1 MTSKTL
7 QPALIGIFV
16 VLSFVLFAVAVII
29 FGGNKFF
36 SKENIVIA
44 YFDGSLQGLSVGAP
58 VTYRGVTIG
67 QVKAVKIHIKAN
79 ADQQHKITI
88 PVLISLIPGKH
99 IIMDDINTH
108 EENEANEF
116 LEAMCKK
123 GLRAK
128 LKLQSLVTGKLYIDL
143 AIYENTTPVYQDQDG
158 IYFEI
163 PTLPSEMH
171 QISRVLETVNFE
183 ELYDKAIGT
192 FNSLENLAANLD
204 HTLSSERT
212 QHLLDE
218 LFTATTS
225 LNSILSKIDDQ
236 ISPLMQKM
244 DSSFEHIDELAIH
257 ADQTVISFDSKLSP
271 FMDDMTTTLSQLDTT
286 LKQADQLL
294 GEAEKVIK
302 PSSPL
307 YFRLTEAMRQLEET
321 ASAIENLSA
330 FLNRNPDALIY
341 GLQKTGT
348 DAHDQ

>member
-1 MTSKTL
+1 MASKTL

-16 VLSFVLFAVAVII
+16 VLSFILFAVAVII
-29 FGGNKFF
+29 FGGNQFF
-36 SKENIVIA
+36 TKKNTVIA

-79 ADQQHKITI
+79 ADERHQIII

-99 IIMDDINTH
+99 IIMDNIDTH
-108 EENEANEF
+108 EENEANQF

-171 QISRVLETVNFE
+171 QISRVLETVNFG
-183 ELYDKAIGT
+183 ELYDKAIST
-192 FNSLENLAANLD
+192 FSSLENLAANLD
-204 HTLSSERT
+204 QALDSKRT

-218 LFTATTS
+218 VSTATTS
-225 LNSILSKIDDQ
+225 LNSILSKIDGK

-244 DSSFEHIDELAIH
+244 DSSFEHINELAIH
-257 ADQTVISFDSKLSP
+257 ADQAVISFDSKMMP

-286 LKQADQLL
+286 LKQA
-294 GEAEKVIK
+294 EKAIQ

-321 ASAIENLSA
+321 ASAIENLST
-330 FLNRNPDALIY
+330 FLHRNPEALIY

-348 DAHDQ
+348 DVHDQ